1 MSLVGYRWWY
11 AGRRPHFAGWRL
23 RSLFIPRPRP
33 LWWAGP
39 HLTAKVPPHLECPP
53 RCPGESGRDCRCG
66 IHAFRTERLA
76 WHQPPPAPPW
86 HSLWGDWAVL
96 GEVALWG
103 KVVEHEDGYRAEH
116 AMVRHLVVPARLV
129 MRGSRV
135 DLTQASL
142 CCLQVD
148 PEVIEVETTEHTPE
162 PGMAEALA
170 RRYGVDVVL
179 GPLVTCEDDG

>member
-1 MSLVGYRWWY
+1 VSLVGYRWWY
-11 AGRRPHFAGWRL
+11 AGCRPHAGWRL
-23 RSLFIPRPRP
+23 RSLFIPRSRP

-39 HLTAKVPPHLECPP
+39 HLTATVPPHLECPP
-53 RCPGESGRDCRCG
+53 RCPGASGSDCRCG

-86 HSLWGDWAVL
+86 HAVWGDWAVL

-103 KVVEHEDGYRAEH
+103 KLVEHEDGYRAEH
-116 AMVRHLVVPARLV
+116 AMVRRLIVPARLV
-129 MRGSRV
+129 IRASRV

-162 PGMAEALA
+162 HGMAEALA

-179 GPLVTCEDDG
+179 GPRVACEDDG